1 MSKKNTDARNRIWN
15 YRRGNF
21 LKLVLDELNL
31 NWVIKIIKL
40 QRMLED
46 RGLYLKQG
54 IRIRDI
60 NLKVFC
66 TDLRM
71 KLSK

>member
-1 MSKKNTDARNRIWN
+1 M
-15 YRRGNF
+15 
-21 LKLVLDELNL
+21 KLVLDELNL

-71 KLSK
+71 KLSRLAILRKIQLLYH